1 MFPAIQMSTQVAVLQ
16 VSDQNGQLWQ
26 RYFHG
31 AGMGPGTTFS
41 TFARGISV
49 FPADAPMDTRIAICG
64 ETYDSTLPAA
74 VTPPYGSFM
83 NLSPTGFIA
92 VYDGN
97 GNLLWSYQ
105 FYGQD
110 QNAQT
115 AIADVSIRIDNLAVP
130 PRDVV
135 TYCGFSTN
143 GVYQAV
149 PGNPTTMP
157 PTLPFAPPANP
168 MGCSDLYAAG
178 NVHNAFSPLVP
189 TNQWDG
195 IVGRVSS
202 PRNAVAVTLDFHS
215 IVGGAND
222 DVLLGISEV
231 DRDRFAVVGA
241 TRENVASG
249 LNSVFPL
256 TRPWF
261 TGTTPVCFATSPGLG
276 LGVVMV
282 FDAGPTRN
290 NQALALLGSTLIGS
304 PNGQTVARDV
314 LFHGGL

>member
-1 MFPAIQMSTQVAVLQ
+1 
-16 VSDQNGQLWQ
+16 
-26 RYFHG
+26 
-31 AGMGPGTTFS
+31 
-41 TFARGISV
+41 
-49 FPADAPMDTRIAICG
+49 
-64 ETYDSTLPAA
+64 
-74 VTPPYGSFM
+74 
-83 NLSPTGFIA
+83 
-92 VYDGN
+92 
-97 GNLLWSYQ
+97 
-105 FYGQD
+105 
-110 QNAQT
+110 
-115 AIADVSIRIDNLAVP
+115 
-130 PRDVV
+130 
-135 TYCGFSTN
+135 
-143 GVYQAV
+143 
-149 PGNPTTMP
+149 MP
-157 PTLPFAPPANP
+157 PTLPFAAPPNNLLV
-168 MGCSDLYAAG
+168 CNDQYAAG
-178 NVHNAFSPLVP
+178 NAHNAALGQMVS

-215 IVGGAND
+215 IVGGGND

-241 TRENVASG
+241 TRDNASG

-256 TRPWF
+256 TRPLF